1 MKHITTLVLVATI
14 FSACQKPDLTPDVT
28 MQGRKTNCVGGGCS
42 DSAAGEMKFQITAQ
56 GEVRYNAEHLPP
68 KSPLDENGNQTTGLW
83 GSFWGDLGKFW
94 SPSTAEGNRPTSIP
108 LPKPDEQPSNSGT
121 PAGNGSSG
129 GSETPVVVDI
139 EGDRREPPKNEGK
152 GLRGSELDKAVNN
165 VGRHLTA
172 GWDEISGKGRKKR
185 KEAKEAKRKYNEAMA
200 LKDQV
205 EGMAT
210 EMDTGSRVIEGV
222 VQDVLDPTKF
232 TPTGDLKNATR
243 ELAGE
248 HNNTIDS
255 IVLDTK
261 DIETEVEVPSEKPR
275 YDTPELRSVQHARQY
290 QTYVQE
296 KINGMPEDERAQ
308 RQPAVEFANNAL
320 TVAESAYR
328 AGDSEKG
335 DFAKEM
341 GLAGL
346 DLALSLT
353 PGVGLLK
360 DAIELGT
367 GYNYVTKSKLTTFER
382 TMAAVGVLTFG
393 YGSKLALAGK
403 AGAILDIIK
412 LGTKEAEVV
421 AEATRAI
428 SKAEEIVV
436 AAEKV
441 GVKDRKV
448 IDEIA
453 DFVKDGMPCK
463 VASLS
468 PVDRFFGLLVPTAY
482 AADCIPGS
490 TDESLIK
497 VLDSAKNNEISG
509 EKIGEYIARL
519 KDARITKGNF
529 DLPGGTVK
537 EAEFLGDAWVGSN
550 ARLVPYEGQPGKFLK
565 ISADETKQFRPPV
578 IKVDG
583 RGVANFQWKD
593 PVTGK
598 WLGNGHTT
606 VKD

>member
-1 MKHITTLVLVATI
+1 MKHITTLVLAATI

-42 DSAAGEMKFQITAQ
+42 DSAAGEMKFQISAQ

-68 KSPLDENGNQTTGLW
+68 KNPLDENGNQTTELW

-108 LPKPDEQPSNSGT
+108 LPKPADQPSNSGT
-121 PAGNGSSG
+121 TVGNGSGG

-139 EGDRREPPKNEGK
+139 EGDHREPPKNEGK

-172 GWDEISGKGRKKR
+172 GWDEITGKGRKKR

-222 VQDVLDPTKF
+222 VHDVLDPTKF

-248 HNNTIDS
+248 HNTTIDS
-255 IVLDTK
+255 IILDTK
-261 DIETEVEVPSEKPR
+261 DIETEVEVPLEKPR
-275 YDTPELRSVQHARQY
+275 YDTPELRSVQNARQY
-290 QTYVQE
+290 QAYVQE
-296 KINGMPEDERAQ
+296 KINGMPEGERAQ
-308 RQPAVEFANNAL
+308 RQPAVNFANNAL

-328 AGDSEKG
+328 AGDNEKG

-382 TMAAVGVLTFG
+382 TMTAVGVLTFG
-393 YGSKLALAGK
+393 YGSKLAIAGK

-421 AEATRAI
+421 AEASRAV
-428 SKAEEIVV
+428 SKAQEIVV
-436 AAEKV
+436 AAEKA
-441 GVKDRKV
+441 GIKEKK
-448 IDEIA
+448 ILDEIVDA
-453 DFVKDGMPCK
+453 IKEGSPCK
-463 VASLS
+463 IASLS
-468 PVDRFFGLLVPTAY
+468 PLDKLLSLLVEVAY

-490 TDESLIK
+490 TEELLK
-497 VLDSAKNNEISG
+497 KALETAAEM
-509 EKIGEYIARL
+509 KIPKGDIARVTNKSFHL
-519 KDARITKGNF
+519 F
-529 DLPGGTVK
+529 
-537 EAEFLGDAWVGSN
+537 GDAETI
-550 ARLVPYEGQPGKFLK
+550 ARHKFGPLLETFGGNQVAAFK
-565 ISADETKQFRPPV
+565 GIENSAQAMADAGNLANSFRDVDIVVNGITVVARGEV
-578 IKVDG
+578 INKV
-583 RGVANFQWKD
+583 VK
-593 PVTGK
+593 
-598 WLGNGHTT
+598 LGTAF
-606 VKD
+606 VK